1 MPTIDLYWAPGSCA
15 RVPFIALE
23 HAGVP
28 FELHVLNR
36 YAGDFQTAEFRAV
49 NPKGKVPV
57 LVLDGEVITENP
69 VIQIV
74 LARTF
79 PEARLLPTG
88 DERIVTE
95 AMSTMA
101 WFASDI
107 HPAVARQRFP
117 ASFAYGDMTAV
128 TDGDATLE
136 GIRLAARK
144 DLEKSFAILEA
155 RLADRDWLFADWSI
169 IDAYML
175 WLWFRAVG
183 SGMDPAPFPRCADH
197 ARRNE
202 ARPAVARVLD
212 REAAELANF
221 TQAGTVPASPPPFQ
235 VGRVPAP

>member
-36 YAGDFQTAEFRAV
+36 YAGDFQTSEFRAV

-88 DERIVTE
+88 DERIVTQ

-107 HPAVARQRFP
+107 
-117 ASFAYGDMTAV
+117 
-128 TDGDATLE
+128 
-136 GIRLAARK
+136 
-144 DLEKSFAILEA
+144 
-155 RLADRDWLFADWSI
+155 
-169 IDAYML
+169 
-175 WLWFRAVG
+175 
-183 SGMDPAPFPRCADH
+183 
-197 ARRNE
+197 
-202 ARPAVARVLD
+202 
-212 REAAELANF
+212 
-221 TQAGTVPASPPPFQ
+221 
-235 VGRVPAP
+235 